1 MRCECERVTECDGT
15 RLSRDRREAGRVSDR
30 NDGGVDYITCHMAS
44 SFDLQEELEAL
55 KDLVNYSIEH
65 EHDIHSMEP
74 GEMDALLRRLPSL
87 SYSIKGDLLILF

>member
-1 MRCECERVTECDGT
+1 MTECDGT
-15 RLSRDRREAGRVSDR
+15 RLSRDRREARVWNRD
-30 NDGGVDYITCHMAS
+30 DGSVDYITCHMAS

-74 GEMDALLRRLPSL
+74 GEMDALLRRLPLL
-87 SYSIKGDLLILF
+87 SYSTKGGLLILF